1 MSQILRNLTSF
12 RYRSLFLKFL
22 MQSPS
27 KLLRFGV
34 EPPEASRA
42 FLIDQRKGTRG
53 SSGELT
59 AIVKP
64 GEWLS
69 AVVIMELNLELTQN
83 LITERR
89 SGREQHKFE
98 FTCFFIIK

>member
-1 MSQILRNLTSF
+1 MRLWNFVSAKS
-12 RYRSLFLKFL
+12 
-22 MQSPS
+22 
-27 KLLRFGV
+27 
-34 EPPEASRA
+34 SREKGMN
-42 FLIDQRKGTRG
+42 QRKGTRG

-83 LITERR
+83 LITESR

-98 FTCFFIIK
+98 FTCFFIIKKSLEVSVIFFSLKTTQC